1 MTTCKPVPTFKL
13 VFMIAAAIAVLI
25 SVIDAATFTLTPDDW
40 LVKSVRYPAFPG
52 VFGAWMLNLLIFG
65 QHTVTSKAKELVLSL
80 PFNFLC
86 WWLVS
91 KLVAIVAFEMRRA
104 R

>member
-1 MTTCKPVPTFKL
+1 MNISKLVPTSKFVPL
-13 VFMIAAAIAVLI
+13 VAATIAVVI
-25 SVIDAATFTLTPDDW
+25 SVIDAATFMLKPDDL

-52 VFGAWMLNLLIFG
+52 VFGAWMLNLMIFG
-65 QHTVTSKAKELVLSL
+65 QHSVTSKAKELVFSL

-91 KLVAIVAFEMRRA
+91 KFVAIVAFAVRRA